1 MLNCACKPKIC
12 IRDKESYF
20 VGNEQGIMF
29 VCNVYVHALWL
40 IVYLSLGSM
49 FASDDVTRSSS
60 TSNLVHISRYP
71 VLVWMVK
78 HGHIFLLVA
87 CTLI

>member
-1 MLNCACKPKIC
+1 MHP
-12 IRDKESYF
+12 RQKESYF

-29 VCNVYVHALWL
+29 ICNIYVHALWL

-49 FASDDVTRSSS
+49 FDFHDVTRSSS
-60 TSNLVHISRYP
+60 TQNLVHISRYP

-78 HGHIFLLVA
+78 NGHIFLLVA
-87 CTLI
+87 CMQI